1 MENHI
6 FRGALGGFNR
16 QDVTAYIER
25 TQAESAA
32 RVEALETQIKTL
44 EETAAAA
51 QASLETAQAER
62 AELERQLTDMTL
74 RYNHAKNNWDAQ
86 AAAKE
91 SFRADVVQRDA
102 TVKELTGEN
111 QRLFHRVEDLEKQ
124 VAAFR
129 QEKER
134 VAQLELEARQRAA
147 AVTSQADSQAAQTA
161 ARAKG
166 EAQAIV
172 AEAQAQA
179 QVLLRETEEQVQG
192 TVDQYAALFDSFDTI
207 AGHITNE
214 LRKMD
219 VTVSQLPLNFN
230 HLRDSLQALLERARE
245 R

>member
-147 AVTSQADSQAAQTA
+147 AVTSQADSQTA